1 MRLLIWGAGELGTL
15 VARQWAHGPT
25 IGYTKTT
32 ARHRQLRELGLEPR
46 TGNAASALRPEDA
59 LLISL
64 PGTGAKAEVLA
75 ALAKVPPPRR
85 AILISTTGYYGSPQG
100 RVDEDTPPGRTE
112 GAQAVARV
120 EQIFRAWAGEAG
132 VIIRPGGLYRP
143 GRGPMAALA
152 RRGTVS
158 AKPPNKTLALI
169 HYEDAATAVAAA
181 LQQGEMAPVYLAVTP
196 PCPSRR
202 EVFEAAAA
210 RLGLEAPPFADPL
223 PGPAAR
229 YDATRLRRDLLPR
242 PAYPDWRAALTLP

>member
-1 MRLLIWGAGELGTL
+1 MIWGAGELGTL
-15 VARQWAHGPT
+15 VARQWQHGPV
-25 IGYTKTT
+25 IGYTKST
-32 ARHRQLRELGLEPR
+32 ARHRQLRELGLEPQ
-46 TGNAASALRPEDA
+46 TGNAAPALRSEDV

-64 PGTGAKAEVLA
+64 PGTEAKAEVLA

-85 AILISTTGYYGSPQG
+85 AVLISTTGYYGSPQG
-100 RVDEDTPPGRTE
+100 RVDEDTPAGRTP
-112 GAQAVARV
+112 GAQAVAQV
-120 EQIFRAWAGEAG
+120 EETFRAWAGEAG
-132 VIIRPGGLYRP
+132 VVIRPGGLYRP

-181 LQQGEMAPVYLAVTP
+181 LQRPEVAPVYLAVTP
-196 PCPSRR
+196 PSPARR
-202 EVFEAAAA
+202 EFFEAAAA

-229 YDATRLRRDLLPR
+229 YDAARLRRDLLPR
-242 PAYPDWRAALTLP
+242 PAYPDWRAALVLP